1 LQYAIQGKK
10 KNTLDPAVKIRETGT
25 PTRRGSADALFNG
38 MFATSPSLR
47 SQREPGVF
55 LSVAIHAL
63 VISALWH
70 VPRVVRNGALGIQ
83 IVHAAGHET
92 LWLPVSTIAPPSQPD
107 VGRAENRSSV
117 PVPARVFT
125 DVEQPFV
132 GSVTAPADIEASLNL
147 VQTLDLSTDVMESR
161 LENMPRIG
169 INEPVV
175 PPPAPPEKETKTA
188 DAAQPAPPRAA
199 QVEMP
204 RLLKKVAPVYPP
216 SARSARVE
224 GVVVIEATIEESG
237 RLDHLNV
244 VEGHPMLV
252 DAAIEAVRQ
261 WRYIPAKL
269 HGVPTSSAV
278 RVNVI
283 FNLVFPDR

>member
-1 LQYAIQGKK
+1 
-10 KNTLDPAVKIRETGT
+10 
-25 PTRRGSADALFNG
+25 

-55 LSVAIHAL
+55 LSVAIHVL
-63 VISALWH
+63 VIAASWH
-70 VPRVVRNGALGIQ
+70 VPHVVRNGGFGIQ
-83 IVHAAGHET
+83 VVHAAGHET
-92 LWLPVSTIAPPSQPD
+92 LWLPVSTMAPPHQPD
-107 VGRAENRSSV
+107 AGRAENRSSV
-117 PVPARVFT
+117 PAPARVFT

-161 LENMPRIG
+161 LEHVPHIG
-169 INEPVV
+169 IDDPVV
-175 PPPAPPEKETKTA
+175 PPPPPPENPTKTA
-188 DAAQPAPPRAA
+188 DAARPDAPRAP

-216 SARSARVE
+216 SARRARVE

-237 RLDHLNV
+237 LLDHLNV
-244 VEGHPMLV
+244 VEGHPMLI

-261 WRYIPAKL
+261 WRYVPAKL